1 MEKKESAD
9 KLFSDLKPPSK
20 NKLKEFALILLKLA
34 IGICLLPMVYGVTV
48 SFSREIIKLEPA
60 VTRAFI
66 YGIVGFL
73 AVYLFIWEPV
83 VFFKKGQ
90 RILEVI
96 FRFFAP
102 LVKVAPF
109 LLPIYTLLLFAAYW
123 ILTAFS
129 DARGYVFALLFA
141 IGFSVALHLVFCA
154 KTLRSK
160 QGDSLKAN
168 YLFGFSWIY
177 ILDSL
182 LLAIFFNLAFENF
195 SFISFFNGSCQI
207 AKDIYLAV
215 FTQLFL

>member
-1 MEKKESAD
+1 MGKKESAD

-20 NKLKEFALILLKLA
+20 NKLKELALVLLKLA
-34 IGICLLPMVYGVTV
+34 IGICLLPMVYAVTV
-48 SFSREIIKLEPA
+48 VFSRELIKLEPQVA
-60 VTRAFI
+60 AAFVW
-66 YGIVGFL
+66 GIIGFL
-73 AVYLFIWEPV
+73 IVYLFIWEPA
-83 VFFKKGQ
+83 VFFKRGQ

-102 LVKVAPF
+102 LVKAAPF
-109 LLPIYTLLLFAAYW
+109 VLPIYAILLFIAYL
-123 ILTAFS
+123 ILTAFA
-129 DARGYVFALLFA
+129 DMRGYAFSFLFA
-141 IGFSVALHLVFCA
+141 VGFSVALHLVFSA

-182 LLAIFFNLAFENF
+182 LLALFFNLAFENF

-207 AKDIYLAV
+207 AKGIYTAV
-215 FTQLFL
+215 FNQLFL